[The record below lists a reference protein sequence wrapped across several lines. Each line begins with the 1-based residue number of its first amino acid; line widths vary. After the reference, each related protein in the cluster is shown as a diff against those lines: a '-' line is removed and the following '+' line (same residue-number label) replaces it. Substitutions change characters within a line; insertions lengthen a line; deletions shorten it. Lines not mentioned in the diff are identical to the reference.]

1 MNGQEIFNEILKS
14 PKLKERLGIP
24 EQQDLSENL
33 ESASSYPEVAV
44 IQNIINGQLQHNSED
59 NIFKNIRRLYNL

>member
-1 MNGQEIFNEILKS
+1 MNGQEILNEILKS
-14 PKLKERLGIP
+14 PKLKERLGIS
-24 EQQDLSENL
+24 EGQDLGGNL
-33 ESASSYPEVAV
+33 ESTSSYPEVAV